1 MIDVAP
7 EFSRWTIGPTL
18 FRPSRQ
24 EAQETC
30 RARWTMW
37 GGDPDVV
44 RTVITSSWG
53 KRSSALVR
61 VAGRPDPPKQ
71 GISAIN
77 WCFSA
82 DKP

>member
-1 MIDVAP
+1 
-7 EFSRWTIGPTL
+7 
-18 FRPSRQ
+18 
-24 EAQETC
+24 
-30 RARWTMW
+30 MW

-53 KRSSALVR
+53 KRSSALVP

-82 DKP
+82 GKP